1 MKNQVLIADDDASL
15 RLLVTTT
22 LADDT
27 LTMLEAHDGVQALA
41 IARRE
46 KPNLILLDVAMPG
59 LTGVEVCE
67 ALKADPATTA
77 IPVIMLTAHGQEA
90 DRQRGLAAGAKAY
103 LTKPFSPLQLL
114 DLVERLLHSR
124 AQLIDEV
131 AARLSAP
138 RAKANS

>member
-1 MKNQVLIADDDASL
+1 MKNTVLIADDDASL
-15 RLLVTTT
+15 RMLVTTT
-22 LADDT
+22 LADDSLT
-27 LTMLEAHDGVQALA
+27 LLEAQDGVQALA
-41 IARRE
+41 LARRE
-46 KPNLILLDVAMPG
+46 KPHLILLDVAMPG

-67 ALKADPATTA
+67 ALKAEVATAA

-114 DLVERLLHSR
+114 DLVERLLRSR

-131 AARLSAP
+131 AARLSA
-138 RAKANS
+138 AKEKANP